1 MREYLPTTIESR
13 LPMAPGFGSVEAF
26 ELLQRQA
33 KLLAASDL
41 VPKEYKGNFPNC
53 VIALEMASRIGAS
66 PLAVLQN
73 LYIVHGKPSWSS
85 TFIIGALNTT
95 GRFSPLRFDI
105 SEPEPEREVAYE
117 FIEYVKGNKQTKT
130 GKEKIRNRVCVAWAI
145 EKATGDRLESP
156 PVSLE
161 MAVKEGWLSKNGS
174 KWQTMPDLM
183 LRYRAATFFGRLYAS
198 EVLMG
203 MRTDDE
209 MRDIID
215 ISPEQEPATTAESIV
230 SRFADAQTADPTTGE
245 IPMTPDEKAGAQNG
259 LPNMDTEDD
268 GWPDPPGTAVDPCPE
283 CGEVD
288 GHAISCP
295 NAVPPE
301 CEKEM

>member
-1 MREYLPTTIESR
+1 MSENLPTMTENR
-13 LPMAPGFGSVEAF
+13 LPMAPGFGNVEAF

-105 SEPEPEREVAYE
+105 SEAEQEREVTFE
-117 FIEYVKGNKQTKT
+117 FTEYVNGNRQKKS
-130 GKEKIRNRVCVAWAI
+130 GKEKIRNRTCVAWAI

-161 MAVKEGWLSKNGS
+161 MAVKEGWFSKSGS

-203 MRTDDE
+203 MKTEDE
-209 MRDIID
+209 IGDIID
-215 ISPEQEPATTAESIV
+215 ITPEIGQGPTAESITA
-230 SRFADAQTADPTTGE
+230 RFTSTDPVNPETGE
-245 IPMTPDEKAGAQNG
+245 IPMTTEDAKSNT
-259 LPNMDTEDD
+259 LPNMDSADD
-268 GWPDPPGTAVDPCPE
+268 GWPDPPGVDRTACPE
-283 CGEVD
+283 CGEKE
-288 GHAISCP
+288 GHVMSCP
-295 NAVPPE
+295 LNAPDLPFDDAT
-301 CEKEM
+301 

>member
-1 MREYLPTTIESR
+1 MSENLPVTTENK
-13 LPMAPGFGSVEAF
+13 LPMAPGFGNVEAF

-105 SEPEPEREVAYE
+105 TEPEPEREVPYE
-117 FIEYVKGNKQTKT
+117 YTEYRNGNKQTKT
-130 GKEKIRNRVCVAWAI
+130 GKEKIKNRICIAWAI

-161 MAVKEGWLSKNGS
+161 MAVKEGWFSKNGS

-203 MRTDDE
+203 MSSEDE
-209 MRDIID
+209 ARDIID
-215 ISPEQEPATTAESIV
+215 ITPTPFESPTAESIV
-230 SRFADAQTADPTTGE
+230 SRFTDPTESVDPETGE
-245 IPMTPDEKAGAQNG
+245 ITTTFQGQEEKTTVVLSEGDWPG
-259 LPNMDTEDD
+259 LPGMAS
-268 GWPDPPGTAVDPCPE
+268 GPCPE
-283 CGEVD
+283 CGQTE
-288 GHAISCP
+288 GHSSACP
-295 NAVPPE
+295 LAEPPE
-301 CEKEM
+301 GV